1 MDTLIRSTLGLATV
15 AWLVGPG
22 AVSGQERPGDV
33 RHRND
38 CRLAEQILYDGQ
50 PDVRR
55 TWALGII
62 GTCDQAATLLAQ
74 LWSAPP
80 SDDTELQALYRA
92 SARVGDGR
100 VFEAAF
106 GVAADAGMPAP
117 TRVAALGVVVSSVHP
132 EVILSLV
139 DRTPLEGVPP
149 LEWNDVWGTVDHP
162 VQLEGAVP
170 LPENSL
176 GRVGAL
182 AQELAETA
190 TDALVRDAAWWLT
203 HMWPF
208 LP

>member
-1 MDTLIRSTLGLATV
+1 MDTLIRSTLGLTTV

-106 GVAADAGMPAP
+106 GVAADARNAGTDPRRSPRRRSQLSAP
-117 TRVAALGVVVSSVHP
+117 GSDPLLG
-132 EVILSLV
+132 
-139 DRTPLEGVPP
+139 
-149 LEWNDVWGTVDHP
+149 
-162 VQLEGAVP
+162 
-170 LPENSL
+170 
-176 GRVGAL
+176 
-182 AQELAETA
+182 
-190 TDALVRDAAWWLT
+190 
-203 HMWPF
+203 
-208 LP
+208 